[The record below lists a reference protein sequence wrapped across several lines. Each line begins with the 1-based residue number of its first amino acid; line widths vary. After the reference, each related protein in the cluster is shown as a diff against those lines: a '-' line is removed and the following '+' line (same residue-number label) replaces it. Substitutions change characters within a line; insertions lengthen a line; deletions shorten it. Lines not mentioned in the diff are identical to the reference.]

1 MVAVDES
8 ETLASSRR
16 QASGTKPARTADV
29 SKLKVFICHASSD
42 KPAAR
47 ELYQRLKAEG
57 FAPWLD
63 EEDLL
68 PGQNWKRVIPRAVAE
83 SHVPGV
89 YEQTVQ
95 QLLPGMRTY
104 LQNQVAAAR
113 AQQQRGAQS

>member
-1 MVAVDES
+1 MPWA
-8 ETLASSRR
+8 
-16 QASGTKPARTADV
+16 KKARTVDTSSINVAGVQFGGATFDLAD
-29 SKLKVFICHASSD
+29 AE
-42 KPAAR
+42 R
-47 ELYQRLKAEG
+47 E
-57 FAPWLD
+57 
-63 EEDLL
+63 
-68 PGQNWKRVIPRAVAE
+68 IPRVADALARCSALIYVAAVAE